1 MANKIEVNILKR
13 FLCFPFTITKSHDNS
28 ICKDIFHNLKRIK
41 CTPLSKASFENNTNL
56 SSSADLL
63 ASVYVTSS
71 AVIPELDIDLAKA
84 NLGGTVSSTSR
95 ENTRNIVSKTFLLI
109 SK

>member
-1 MANKIEVNILKR
+1 MTIQFARTYFTILKE
-13 FLCFPFTITKSHDNS
+13 LNVG
-28 ICKDIFHNLKRIK
+28 
-41 CTPLSKASFENNTNL
+41 TPLSKASFENNPNL

-71 AVIPELDIDLAKA
+71 VVIPELDIDLAKA